1 MFITHLFLLMTHM
14 DSMQED
20 IQQAGGEPHGS
31 ALPGKPRGRSAF
43 TSFALGLVVVIVLA
57 GVGTAGYGW
66 MQVKKLSQDPFVLK
80 IADILRF
87 SVAKMNDIAIPYTEY
102 TEDIGVLNKFYANQP
117 EEIERPTDEQ
127 VSDQVL
133 SRLVANALIGSI
145 ARQFNV
151 TVTDEELET
160 AKKDLLAQFPDEA
173 AASSELLSR
182 YGWTL
187 DTYLN
192 KVIVPLL
199 REQELQTAF
208 ETSDDERAKE
218 FQKEEIRARHILF
231 AVGED
236 DNEDTVKRQAQ
247 SVLERIEK
255 GEDFATLAAEFGS
268 DATKDEGGDLGWFGR
283 GDMVPEFEQAVF
295 ALGAGELGKELVRS
309 QFGYHIVRVDEKR
322 TINDFIAFMDKQL
335 RSAEIKVLLPVHNP
349 FENLTTDPEDTDAT
363 DTDNEDA

>member
-1 MFITHLFLLMTHM
+1 M

-80 IADILRF
+80 IAEVLRF
-87 SVAKMNDIAIPYTEY
+87 SVAKMNGVAVPYAEY
-102 TEDIGVLNKFYANQP
+102 VEDIGVLNKFYASQP
-117 EEIERPTDEQ
+117 EEIARPTDEQ

-145 ARQFNV
+145 AAQFNV
-151 TVTDEELET
+151 TVTDEKLET

-173 AASSELLSR
+173 TASSELFSR